1 MLIFH
6 LTLSYLST
14 FSLTYLY
21 TNGYNKNIER
31 KGRIPM
37 KTLPEENKRLN
48 KRLQDFRKEAHIQQQ
63 EMADYCGLSKNYL
76 SAMERGINK
85 CNAHVLISYA
95 KKLNVSLDILTGL
108 QSSLKTE
115 TDTIL
120 PELKAIIEK
129 MSYENQKKLL
139 EILNILDK

>member
-1 MLIFH
+1 
-6 LTLSYLST
+6 
-14 FSLTYLY
+14 
-21 TNGYNKNIER
+21 
-31 KGRIPM
+31 M
-37 KTLPEENKRLN
+37 KALPEENKRLN

-95 KKLNVSLDILTGL
+95 KKLNVSLDVLTGL
-108 QSSLKTE
+108 SSTGKE
-115 TDTIL
+115 SII
-120 PELKAIIEK
+120 PELKTVLEN
-129 MSYENQKKLL
+129 MSHENQKKLL

>member
-1 MLIFH
+1 
-6 LTLSYLST
+6 
-14 FSLTYLY
+14 
-21 TNGYNKNIER
+21 
-31 KGRIPM
+31 M

-108 QSSLKTE
+108 IFSKNGN
-115 TDTIL
+115 DAII
-120 PELKAIIEK
+120 PELKTVLEK
-129 MSYENQKKLL
+129 MSHENQKKLL